1 MKHFRLALY
10 LLLVA
15 TSIGSL
21 WWAWRQQREIEELRT
36 AAMKKTER
44 ADLQKRVWDLEK
56 SNRDLR
62 DQLAGRTGGPGTETG
77 AAGAPRDPATPG
89 AGRGGRFDPRR
100 DTAQMLAMR
109 ELVAKPE
116 VQALISRE
124 QRSNV
129 EIRYAALFKALN
141 LPPDQTEKV
150 KALLVERLAT
160 AQDVLTAAFDQGVNP
175 RENAD
180 DLRKL
185 MTDAQNDINR
195 SIRSVI
201 GEQGFAQLGT
211 YEQTLPQRAVV
222 NELQLRLSATD
233 VPLSPSQAEQL
244 VQILAAN
251 PAPTPA
257 VTERPG
263 PPPGPPRG
271 PDFGAILGGGPG
283 GGPGG
288 AVPPVAVTTAAVAQ
302 AQTVLSPVQV
312 RALQQIQQ
320 QQQTQQQ
327 LRQMFNEAVAGPRPT
342 VPVVTPPRK

>member
-1 MKHFRLALY
+1 M
-10 LLLVA
+10 LVA
-15 TSIGSL
+15 TSIGSF
-21 WWAWRQQREIEELRT
+21 WWAWRLKSEVDELRT

-56 SNRDLR
+56 SNRELR
-62 DQLAGRTGGPGTETG
+62 DQLAGGGGAGP
-77 AAGAPRDPATPG
+77 AAGARGTARDSAGTTAVRG
-89 AGRGGRFDPRR
+89 AGPDPRR
-100 DTAQMLAMR
+100 EVAQMIAMR

-129 EIRYAALFKALN
+129 DIRYAALFKALN
-141 LPPDQTEKV
+141 LPPDQTEKL

-160 AQDVLTAAFDQGVNP
+160 AQDVFTAAFDQGVNP

-185 MTDAQNDINR
+185 MTEAQNDINR
-195 SIRSVI
+195 SIRSAI
-201 GEQGFAQLGT
+201 GDQGFAQLSS

-222 NELQLRLSATD
+222 TELQVRLSGTD
-233 VPLSPSQAEQL
+233 APLTTAQAEQL

-251 PAPTPA
+251 SAPTPA
-257 VTERPG
+257 TADRPA

-283 GGPGG
+283 APG
-288 AVPPVAVTTAAVAQ
+288 AAAPPVSITPAAVAQ

-312 RALQQIQQ
+312 GALQQLQQ
-320 QQQTQQQ
+320 QQQSQQQ
-327 LRQMFNEAVAGPRPT
+327 LRQMFNEAVSGPRST
-342 VPVVTPPRK
+342 VPVGAPPRK

>member
-1 MKHFRLALY
+1 MKSFRLALY
-10 LLLVA
+10 VLLVA

-21 WWAWRQQREIEELRT
+21 WWAWRQQREIEELRP
-36 AAMKKTER
+36 AAMKKSER
-44 ADLQKRVWDLEK
+44 AELQKRMWDLEK
-56 SNRDLR
+56 ANRELR
-62 DQLAGRTGGPGTETG
+62 DQLAARGVTVTADASVPRSTGD
-77 AAGAPRDPATPG
+77 AAAPA
-89 AGRGGRFDPRR
+89 AGRGGRVDPRR
-100 DTAQMLAMR
+100 EAAQMVAMR

-129 EIRYAALFKALN
+129 ETRYAALFKALN
-141 LPPDQTEKV
+141 LPPEQTDKL

-175 RENAD
+175 RENAE

-185 MTDAQNDINR
+185 MTEAQNDINR

-201 GEQGFAQLGT
+201 GEQAFSQLSS

-222 NELQLRLSATD
+222 KELQVRLSATD
-233 VPLSPSQAEQL
+233 APLTTTQAEQL

-251 PAPTPA
+251 PAPATA
-257 VTERPG
+257 AGERPS

-271 PDFGAILGGGPG
+271 PDFGALLGGSPAG
-283 GGPGG
+283 GAGG
-288 AVPPVAVTTAAVAQ
+288 AVPSVSVSTGAVAQ

-312 RALQQIQQ
+312 GALQQIQQ

-327 LRQMFNEAVAGPRPT
+327 LREMFNEAVAGPRPT